1 MTKRD
6 LVKWLEK
13 KKPEAIAKAERV
25 KDEAITAAKELE
37 YKEIGFDEFL
47 EDAIPHLQRFIKK
60 YGEFIDKVN
69 AIDGYMMS
77 KYNYRYGY
85 HDFVGYFGDIKTI
98 RKNIEEVIH
107 LDTERYRKTRDNA
120 NSNRRAVESTYNTVI
135 ETVKNL
141 PTAKDGLEYLKKL
154 GFDVSEIAPAE
165 KKKQLPATISVNVDV
180 KYLLLDKEKEDA
192 GTSKANS
199 TDSRPYRE
207 R

>member
-13 KKPEAIAKAERV
+13 KKPEAIAKAKMAGEKV
-25 KDEAITAAKELE
+25 IADTKELE
-37 YKEIGFDEFL
+37 YKELGFDEFL
-47 EDAIPHLQRFIKK
+47 EDAVPDIQRFIKK

-69 AIDGYMMS
+69 EFDGIAMS
-77 KYNYRYGY
+77 KYSWHYGY
-85 HDFVGYFGDIKTI
+85 SNFIAHFGDVATI

-107 LDTERYRKTRDNA
+107 LDTERYRKARDDA
-120 NSNRRAVESTYNTVI
+120 YSNRRAVESTYNTVI

-154 GFDVSEIAPAE
+154 GFDVSEIEPAE

-180 KYLLLDKEKEDA
+180 KYLLLEEKKDEDK
-192 GTSKANS
+192 
-199 TDSRPYRE
+199 DSDNDNRD
-207 R
+207 

>member
-13 KKPEAIAKAERV
+13 KKPEAIEKADKARE
-25 KDEAITAAKELE
+25 KAITTAKELE

-60 YGEFIDKVN
+60 YGDFI
-69 AIDGYMMS
+69 S
-77 KYNYRYGY
+77 R
-85 HDFVGYFGDIKTI
+85 FGDIATI
-98 RKNIEEVIH
+98 RKNIEEILR
-107 LDTERYRKTRDNA
+107 LDTERYRKARDDA

-135 ETVKNL
+135 ETIKNL

-154 GFDVSEIAPAE
+154 GFDVSEIEPAE

-180 KYLLLDKEKEDA
+180 KYLLLDNKEKEDE
-192 GTSKANS
+192 NQN
-199 TDSRPYRE
+199 DNRNNRD
-207 R
+207 

>member
-13 KKPEAIAKAERV
+13 KKPEAIAKADKARE
-25 KDEAITAAKELE
+25 KAIADAKELE

-69 AIDGYMMS
+69 AIDGYSIS
-77 KYNYRYGY
+77 KYHWHYGY
-85 HDFVGYFGDIKTI
+85 NDFISRFGDIATI
-98 RKNIEEVIH
+98 RKNIEEILR
-107 LDTERYRKTRDNA
+107 LDTERYRKARDDA

-135 ETVKNL
+135 ETIKNL

-154 GFDVSEIAPAE
+154 GFDVSEIEPAE

-180 KYLLLDKEKEDA
+180 KYLLLDNKEKEDE
-192 GTSKANS
+192 NQN
-199 TDSRPYRE
+199 DNRNNRD
-207 R
+207 

>member
-13 KKPEAIAKAERV
+13 KKPEAIAKAEKARE
-25 KDEAITAAKELE
+25 KAIADAKELE

-69 AIDGYMMS
+69 ALDGYS
-77 KYNYRYGY
+77 ISRYHWNYGY
-85 HDFVGYFGDIKTI
+85 NDFVSRFGDIATI
-98 RKNIEEVIH
+98 RKNIEEVMR
-107 LDTERYRKTRDNA
+107 LDTERYRKARDDA
-120 NSNRRAVESTYNTVI
+120 NSNRRSVELTYNTVI

-154 GFDVSEIAPAE
+154 GFDVSEIQPAE
-165 KKKQLPATISVNVDV
+165 VKKQLPATISVNVDV
-180 KYLLLDKEKEDA
+180 KYLLLEEKKDEDK
-192 GTSKANS
+192 
-199 TDSRPYRE
+199 DSDNDNRD
-207 R
+207 

>member
-13 KKPEAIAKAERV
+13 KKPEAIAKADKARE
-25 KDEAITAAKELE
+25 KAILDAKELE

-69 AIDGYMMS
+69 ALDGYSMS
-77 KYNYRYGY
+77 RYNWHYGY
-85 HDFVGYFGDIKTI
+85 NDFVSRFGDIATI

-107 LDTERYRKTRDNA
+107 LDTERYRKVKEDA
-120 NSNRRAVESTYNTVI
+120 YSNRREVESTYNTVI

-154 GFDVSEIAPAE
+154 GFDVSEIEPAE

-180 KYLLLDKEKEDA
+180 KYLLLDNKESE
-192 GTSKANS
+192 
-199 TDSRPYRE
+199 E
-207 R
+207 